1 MDFIWWLCIGLIA
14 GWLAKLIVPG
24 REPGGFI
31 ATLAIGVIGSL
42 LGGFLARLLF
52 GWQNT
57 GGSLLVAFLGSVV
70 LLLLYHAL
78 VSNRSRV

>member
-31 ATLAIGVIGSL
+31 ATLAIGVVGSL
-42 LGGFLARLLF
+42 LGGFIARLLF
-52 GWQNT
+52 GMTNT
-57 GGSLLVAFLGSVV
+57 GTNLLVAFLGSVV